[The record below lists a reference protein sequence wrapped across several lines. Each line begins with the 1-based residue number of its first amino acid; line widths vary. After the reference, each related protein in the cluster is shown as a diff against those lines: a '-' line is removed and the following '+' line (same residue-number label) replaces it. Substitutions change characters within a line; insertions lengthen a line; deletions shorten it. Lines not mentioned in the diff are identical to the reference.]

1 MLNRKFTTFK
11 SRTNHSRD
19 VGTHKRKMI
28 TIIERLINTHFCK
41 LPPPANNPYDIP
53 VLKTNMKSKYSL
65 TYIFSTTP
73 SLKID
78 IILFLLK
85 KSNSKTQ
92 EDEKITKK

>member
-1 MLNRKFTTFK
+1 
-11 SRTNHSRD
+11 
-19 VGTHKRKMI
+19 MI